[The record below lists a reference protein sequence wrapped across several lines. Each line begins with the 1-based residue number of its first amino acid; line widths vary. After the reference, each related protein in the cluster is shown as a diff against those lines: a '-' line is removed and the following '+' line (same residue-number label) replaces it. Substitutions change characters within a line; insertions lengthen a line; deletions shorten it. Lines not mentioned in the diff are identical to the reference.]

1 MAKKSYT
8 PVKREDPKFAAMLK
22 ECLTQPGVLSK
33 AYRAFHRYSFGNQ
46 IAAMFQLMERGQPL
60 GPIASFMAWKEKGRS
75 VKKGAKALVLCMP
88 TTIKVDH
95 QHPDGTVEKIP
106 KRIFIWKPHW
116 FVVHDTE
123 GADFVQEEVPELNW
137 DLAKALKEL
146 EIEEVP
152 FEMIDGNCQGYA
164 QARQIAINPVA
175 VHPMKTRL
183 HEIAHIVLG
192 HTSEGDRIVDG
203 ERLERSIAEVEA
215 EGTAYLL
222 AVSLGLGNLE
232 ESRGYVQH
240 WLGDAD
246 LPERNAKRIFSAVEK
261 ILKAGQPV
269 EEKEEV
275 AA

>member
-1 MAKKSYT
+1 MTKKSYT
-8 PVKREDPKFAAMLK
+8 TVKREEPKFADILK
-22 ECLTQPGVLSK
+22 ECISKPGVLSK
-33 AYRAFHRYSFGNQ
+33 AYRAFHQYSFGNQ
-46 IAAMFQLMERGQPL
+46 MAAMFQLMERGQQL

-95 QHPDGTVEKIP
+95 QNPDGTIEKVA
-106 KRIFIWKPHW
+106 KRIFIWKANW

-123 GADFVQEEVPELNW
+123 GADFVQEEVPELDW
-137 DLAKALKEL
+137 DIKKALKAL
-146 EIEEVP
+146 EIEEVN

-192 HTSEGDRIVDG
+192 HTSDGGRIVDG
-203 ERLERSIAEVEA
+203 EKLERSIAEVEA
-215 EGTAYLL
+215 EGTAYL
-222 AVSLGLGNLE
+222 ASVMLGLGNLE

-246 LPERNAKRIFSAVEK
+246 LPEKNAKRIFSAVEK

-269 EEKEEV
+269 EEKVE
-275 AA
+275 A